1 MKRNVGVKLCVVV
14 LIALIVYSMFA
25 SSAMALTREDVIT
38 KFLAQKDIKD
48 LKESLSYEISA
59 TPNEKSGIDV
69 KVGMG
74 TGNYENSFIFDGST
88 CKITLKSEEDE
99 LGKKLFKNMWI
110 TCAEIGSENGVK
122 IEAITGEIGDNS
134 TETFWTK
141 FLEKVKKG
149 EDTYVTYGVKLE
161 KEKDGSYVGTINTKM
176 YRVDLVDF
184 ASKGDDN
191 ANNATNKVANNKV
204 NNTANNVTNNNVKEF
219 TTNVTRIPNA
229 GNNQEVINV
238 FRIIAFISVSA
249 IIAFSIYNV
258 KSKK

>member
-59 TPNEKSGIDV
+59 IPNEKSGIDV

-141 FLEKVKKG
+141 FLEKVKKS

-161 KEKDGSYVGTINTKM
+161 KEKDGSYIGTINTKM
-176 YRVDLVDF
+176 YKVDF
-184 ASKGDDN
+184 ASKDDDT
-191 ANNATNKVANNKV
+191 NNATNNVANNMV
-204 NNTANNVTNNNVKEF
+204 NNTANNTAKNVTNNNVKEF

-229 GNNQEVINV
+229 GNNQEIINV
-238 FRIIAFISVSA
+238 FRIIAFISVAA

>member
-1 MKRNVGVKLCVVV
+1 
-14 LIALIVYSMFA
+14 
-25 SSAMALTREDVIT
+25 
-38 KFLAQKDIKD
+38 
-48 LKESLSYEISA
+48 
-59 TPNEKSGIDV
+59 
-69 KVGMG
+69 
-74 TGNYENSFIFDGST
+74 
-88 CKITLKSEEDE
+88 
-99 LGKKLFKNMWI
+99 MWI

-161 KEKDGSYVGTINTKM
+161 KEKDGSYIGTINTKM
-176 YRVDLVDF
+176 YKVDLVDF
-184 ASKGDDN
+184 ASKDDDT
-191 ANNATNKVANNKV
+191 NNATNND
-204 NNTANNVTNNNVKEF
+204 VKEF

-229 GNNQEVINV
+229 GNNQEIINV
-238 FRIIAFISVSA
+238 FRIIAFISVAA